1 MSRKQTGGSENME
14 ESDDDINLDLPT
26 KNDMNYMDQYTRND
40 YAEVTKKI

>member
-14 ESDDDINLDLPT
+14 ESDDDINLDLST
-26 KNDMNYMDQYTRND
+26 KNDMNQMDQYTRND